1 MSGVALKKS
10 DVSRFV
16 ARLDDM
22 SSDMLEAIAQ
32 FGLTVSR
39 EIDAFSTVNDHTRAA
54 RALVF
59 AILSPQ
65 ADFTQNVR
73 AIDPVL
79 TYLYNGGRNWQD
91 VQDIL
96 KRVGYAMRSRQ
107 KCEFVADAGDF
118 IVSACRATMT
128 RENVL
133 KLRGYGMKASAMA
146 MALYDATAPCMTL
159 DTWMLNGL
167 LGVRTTSV
175 RNDTTYSA
183 ADPCYRAIEDML
195 LQLCQTHNVTPFVA
209 QWSMWNLYRGG
220 KHESHTAIFGL

>member
-1 MSGVALKKS
+1 MASLSLTSSAIAS
-10 DVSRFV
+10 FV
-16 ARLDDM
+16 AR
-22 SSDMLEAIAQ
+22 SDAITQELLESVAL
-32 FGLTVSR
+32 FGDVVSR
-39 EIDAFSTVNDHTRAA
+39 EVDAFATVDDHTRAA

-65 ADFTQNVR
+65 AKFDQNVR

-79 TYLYNGGRNWQD
+79 AYLYAGGREWKD

-107 KCEFVADAGDF
+107 KCEFVVGAADF

-128 RENVL
+128 RENIL

-146 MALYDATAPCMTL
+146 MALYDATAPVMTL

-167 LGVRTTSV
+167 MGVRTTADK
-175 RNDTTYSA
+175 NETTLSA
-183 ADPCYRAIEDML
+183 ADACYRAVEQML
-195 LQLCQTHNVTPFVA
+195 LAACETHNVKPFVA
-209 QWSMWNLYRGG
+209 QWAMWNLYRGG
-220 KHESHTAIFGL
+220 KHESHVRIFGL